1 MLQLY
6 NFKHLQKCSAQEKKY
21 KLAAIRFNSELIFS
35 ISGISSLDSK
45 ASGKMGVRA
54 VVYYMVTTL
63 IAVFIGIVIVIIIR
77 PGKGSRDSPVANS
90 GNIEPVQAADAFLDL
105 IR

>member
-1 MLQLY
+1 M
-6 NFKHLQKCSAQEKKY
+6 
-21 KLAAIRFNSELIFS
+21 
-35 ISGISSLDSK
+35 DSK

-63 IAVFIGIVIVIIIR
+63 IAVFIGIVIVIIIQ
-77 PGKGSRDSPVANS
+77 PGKGSRDSPVINS

>member
-1 MLQLY
+1 
-6 NFKHLQKCSAQEKKY
+6 
-21 KLAAIRFNSELIFS
+21 
-35 ISGISSLDSK
+35 
-45 ASGKMGVRA
+45 MGVRA

-77 PGKGSRDSPVANS
+77 PGKGSRDSPMAKS
-90 GNIEPVQAADAFLDL
+90 GNIEPVQAVDAFLDL

>member
-1 MLQLY
+1 M
-6 NFKHLQKCSAQEKKY
+6 
-21 KLAAIRFNSELIFS
+21 
-35 ISGISSLDSK
+35 DSK
-45 ASGKMGVRA
+45 ASGKMGMCA

-77 PGKGSRDSPVANS
+77 PGKGSRDSPVANNGS
-90 GNIEPVQAADAFLDL
+90 IEPVQAADAFLDL